1 MRVPQLDLSKWQ
13 AEVHGVIDTSARIGL
28 EFLIASIIMLVG
40 VWASNR
46 IVAFLQ
52 RALGRMHTD
61 ATFSSVVCNF
71 AKWAVRCVA
80 FIFALGQVG
89 VATASV
95 LTILGTAGLAI
106 GLALQGTLQNIA
118 AGLMLLLWRPFGV
131 GDMIE
136 GTGAT
141 GAVSGTVAD
150 ITLFTTHL
158 IKADG
163 TMMFVPNSQLWS
175 NPVTNLTARPQRMVS
190 IQLLIARH
198 DDIEKALGVLKQIID
213 ADPRILK
220 QADAM
225 STAVVSDY
233 TDLGTKLMLMAWTST
248 ADFYPARCDL
258 LRKIKPQLEAAGCSL
273 PCIPFT
279 DDSPAS
285 WEQKQEDGPV
295 ASESMQPSHS

>member
-1 MRVPQLDLSKWQ
+1 MLAPQFNLANWQ
-13 AEVHGVIDTSARIGL
+13 AEVHGAIDAAARIGL
-28 EFLIASIIMLVG
+28 EFFVALVIVLVG

-46 IVAFLQ
+46 IVVFLQ

-61 ATFSSVVCNF
+61 ATFASVVCNF
-71 AKWAVRCVA
+71 AKWAVRGVA
-80 FIFALGQVG
+80 FIFALGQIG

-95 LTILGTAGLAI
+95 LTMLGTAGLAI

-131 GDMIE
+131 GDAIE

-158 IKADG
+158 IKFDG

-175 NPVTNLTARPQRMVS
+175 NPVTNLSTRPYRMMN

-198 DDIEKALGVLKQIID
+198 DDIENALAVLKRIID
-213 ADPRILK
+213 ADPRVLK
-220 QADAM
+220 QPDAM
-225 STAVVSDY
+225 SLAVVSDY
-233 TDLGTKLMLMAWTST
+233 TELGTKLSLMAWTQK
-248 ADFYPARCDL
+248 ADFYPTKGDL
-258 LRKIKPQLEAAGCSL
+258 LRKIKPQLESAGCTL

-279 DDSPAS
+279 DDSPAQQPS
-285 WEQKQEDGPV
+285 KQESSSV
-295 ASESMQPSHS
+295 SNMSMQPSHS

>member
-1 MRVPQLDLSKWQ
+1 MRVPLLDLSKWQ
-13 AEVHGVIDTSARIGL
+13 SEVHGVIDTAARISL
-28 EFLIASIIMLVG
+28 EFLVALVIVLMG

-46 IVAFLQ
+46 TVAFLQ
-52 RALGRMHTD
+52 RALSRMHTD

-71 AKWAVRCVA
+71 AKWAVRGVA
-80 FIFALGQVG
+80 FVFALGQLG

-95 LTILGTAGLAI
+95 LTMLGTAGLAI

-131 GDMIE
+131 GDFIE

-158 IKADG
+158 IKSDG

-175 NPVTNLTARPQRMVS
+175 NPVTNLTARPNRMMS

-198 DDIEKALGVLKQIID
+198 DDIEEALSVLKQIID
-213 ADPRILK
+213 SDSRILK
-220 QADAM
+220 QSDATSM
-225 STAVVSDY
+225 AVVSDY
-233 TDLGTKLMLMAWTST
+233 TDLGTKLTLMAWTKR
-248 ADFYPARCDL
+248 ADFYATKCDL

-279 DDSPAS
+279 EDPPAMR
-285 WEQKQEDGPV
+285 EPKQESGPV
-295 ASESMQPSHS
+295 STLSMQPRPS

>member
-1 MRVPQLDLSKWQ
+1 MHVPQLDLLNWQ
-13 AEVHGVIDTSARIGL
+13 SEVHGVVDASARIGL
-28 EFLIASIIMLVG
+28 EFLLALVIMLIG

-46 IVAFLQ
+46 IVTFLR
-52 RALGRMHTD
+52 RALGKMHTD
-61 ATFSSVVCNF
+61 ATFASVVCNF
-71 AKWAVRCVA
+71 AKWAIRGVA
-80 FIFALGQVG
+80 FIFALGQIG

-95 LTILGTAGLAI
+95 LTMLGTAGLAI

-131 GDMIE
+131 GDFIE

-158 IKADG
+158 IKSDG

-175 NPVTNLTARPQRMVS
+175 NPVTNFSARPHRMIS
-190 IQLLIARH
+190 IQLLVARH
-198 DDIEKALGVLKQIID
+198 DDIEKVLGVLRQIID
-213 ADPRILK
+213 ADPRVLK

-225 STAVVSDY
+225 SSAVVSDY
-233 TDLGTKLMLMAWTST
+233 TDLGTKLNLMAWTQK
-248 ADFYPARCDL
+248 ADFYPTKYDL
-258 LRKIKPQLEAAGCSL
+258 LRKIKPRLEAAGCTL

-279 DDSPAS
+279 QDPPVSREPT
-285 WEQKQEDGPV
+285 QESTPV
-295 ASESMQPSHS
+295 PGISMQPRHL